1 MGSGVGSG
9 SEYTGAHLHVDRE
22 GWQCRKALVRACTL
36 HCCGQTSIARHN
48 LHCIRSLDVGL
59 GVEGVGWEFLDVV
72 MGVEGGWMMEEREY
86 RSPSA
91 CGIEKVGN
99 AGRLRQGR
107 ALSVAVDRQACTSQL
122 ALYITQ
128 SWKGVGWRMLEWL
141 MRQRWTES
149 HGREEGCSVV

>member
-1 MGSGVGSG
+1 MQESSGKGVHSALLWPNKHCTSQLTLYKIAGCGVGRG
-9 SEYTGAHLHVDRE
+9 RGRM
-22 GWQCRKALVRACTL
+22 
-36 HCCGQTSIARHN
+36 
-48 LHCIRSLDVGL
+48 
-59 GVEGVGWEFLDVV
+59 GVLDVV

-86 RSPSA
+86 RSSSA

-107 ALSVAVDRQACTSQL
+107 ALSIAVDSRACTSQL

-149 HGREEGCSVV
+149 HGREEGGSVV